1 MLSLRGKKRVSLRGG
16 TGGGGGV
23 GGIGQS
29 LEVWV
34 GVKGVPLR
42 PSKACPC
49 LRQESHFATLF
60 KKKDDVNRISKCF
73 VLRPT

>member
-1 MLSLRGKKRVSLRGG
+1 MLSLRGKKHVSQRGG
-16 TGGGGGV
+16 RGEGGGGG
-23 GGIGQS
+23 QL
-29 LEVWV
+29 LELWV

-60 KKKDDVNRISKCF
+60 KKKDHAHRI
-73 VLRPT
+73 